1 MSDELV
7 SALLKDVDLRVVLA
21 LTSGLSRQA
30 RTTHKSEPASA
41 ALLSQG
47 LTAAAL
53 MGALQKS
60 ESRINIQLECDGPLR
75 GFFVDGDASGLVRG
89 YVKNP
94 YVAHVGAE
102 GRYRWRPVFGNKG
115 YISVLRDI
123 GGGEHYRSSVELE
136 RFDFTE
142 DLERYFGISD
152 QVATQFLLEQV
163 PREEGGTSEPLGT
176 VAGLILQPLPD
187 GDRDAFLAIGGQ
199 LRQRFRE
206 VLEAHGT
213 EGAPAVLKAL
223 LPDQPS
229 LEIMSRYPLSF
240 GCSCSRD
247 RVKRALLAMGKE
259 ELMDLLEKD
268 GQAEATCQFCT
279 THYVI
284 PGPEIRELLTAASN

>member
-30 RTTHKSEPASA
+30 RATHKSEPASA

-89 YVKNP
+89 YSKNP

-102 GRYRWRPVFGNKG
+102 GQYRWRPVFGNKG
-115 YISVLRDI
+115 YISVLREI
-123 GGGEHYRSSVELE
+123 GGGEYYRSSVELE

-152 QVATQFLLEQV
+152 QVATQLLLEQV
-163 PREEGGTSEPLGT
+163 PRQEGDTTEPLGT
-176 VAGLILQPLPD
+176 VAGLILQPLPN
-187 GDRDAFLAIGGQ
+187 GDREAFQAVGGQ
-199 LRQRFRE
+199 LRQRFRP

-229 LEIMSRYPLSF
+229 LEVMSRYPLSF

>member
-152 QVATQFLLEQV
+152 QVATQLLLEQV

-240 GCSCSRD
+240 VCSCSRD

>member
-30 RTTHKSEPASA
+30 RATHKSEPASA

-123 GGGEHYRSSVELE
+123 GGGEYYRSSVELE

-152 QVATQFLLEQV
+152 QVATQLLLEQV
-163 PREEGGTSEPLGT
+163 PRQEGGTSEPLGT

-199 LRQRFRE
+199 LRQRFRA

-213 EGAPAVLKAL
+213 EGASAVLKAL

-259 ELMDLLEKD
+259 ELLDLLEKD